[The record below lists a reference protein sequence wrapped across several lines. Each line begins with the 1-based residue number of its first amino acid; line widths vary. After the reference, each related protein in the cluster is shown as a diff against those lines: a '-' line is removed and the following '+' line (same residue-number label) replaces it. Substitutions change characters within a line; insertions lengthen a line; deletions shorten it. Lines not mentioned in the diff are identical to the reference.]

1 MITLINCKLKLE
13 ALGIYMEQI
22 GSGALFE
29 QELVKKIP
37 NYISWEYDFAKD
49 RIIIW
54 VEEGTEIPD
63 MSDFGELVVDEPT
76 NW

>member
-1 MITLINCKLKLE
+1 MIALINCKLKLE

-29 QELVKKIP
+29 QELIKKIP

-49 RIIIW
+49 QIKIW

-63 MSDFGELVVDEPT
+63 MSDFGELVMDDTPT
-76 NW
+76 W